1 MRGKSHPHFVLMMKH
16 QKTLRSYL
24 PPVILVVSTL
34 LMYLTTM
41 APGLTWA
48 NDGVDGG
55 DLITAAATGGV
66 PHPTGYPAY
75 LLIARLF
82 QMIPLGN
89 LAYRTNLLSALA
101 TVIAAIFIYIH
112 VTRFLSPTEPASEWP
127 AGLLAGYAY
136 SFSPIVW
143 SQAVIT
149 EVYSLHAFFILL
161 ILYLVFYPPP
171 FLSRSSYLLDA
182 ISGLVMGLAMGNHL
196 TMILIVPGVLLVSC
210 IKPKTDPILAASPAR
225 SGLLKNMYIRWGSL
239 VRILLWFGF
248 GCLIYLILP
257 LRAMNQPPLNWGN
270 PVTIER
276 FWWLVSGQLYQKG
289 YLLISPI
296 EFMNRIQPMVVTYL
310 QQFGIPG
317 LILGILGLIV
327 YFKPSRLYLLMIWI
341 MFSYSTFSCLYSSQD
356 SYVYLIPAI
365 IAFAICIGLGIG
377 GLRYVFVAKAKV
389 LWVSLIVLSFIYVF
403 GFAISHWMQVDAS
416 QDFLAE
422 EFGRETVE
430 SLPGDAIVFLQ
441 GDKAIFTLWYYH
453 YALHERADIILIA
466 TDLLQYDWYQ
476 EVLRSNYPS
485 LVLPEIFPTPLT
497 ISSGNHGRPY
507 CYVQYF
513 QTGEMNCV
521 GENNPY

>member
-1 MRGKSHPHFVLMMKH
+1 MRLPSHPHFVLMMKQ
-16 QKTLRSYL
+16 QKYLRSYL
-24 PPVILVVSTL
+24 PPMVLAVSTL
-34 LMYLTTM
+34 YIYLTTM

-66 PHPTGYPAY
+66 PHPTGYPSY

-82 QMIPLGN
+82 QMIPLGS

-101 TVIAAIFIYIH
+101 TVLAALFIYIL
-112 VTRFLSPTEPASEWP
+112 VTHFLSPSEPASEWQ

-161 ILYLVFYPPP
+161 ILYLVLYPPP
-171 FLSRSSYLLDA
+171 FLSQSSYLLDA
-182 ISGLVMGLAMGNHL
+182 ISGLIMGLAMGIHL
-196 TMILIVPGVLLVSC
+196 TTMLLVPGVLLVSC
-210 IKPKTDPILAASPAR
+210 VKPKTDPTLATAPAR
-225 SGLLKNMYIRWGSL
+225 SRLLKNMYFRWDSL
-239 VRILLWFGF
+239 LRILFWFGI

-257 LRAMNQPPLNWGN
+257 MRAMNQPPLNWGN
-270 PVTIER
+270 PVTMER
-276 FWWLVSGQLYQKG
+276 FWWIVSGQLYQAG
-289 YLLISPI
+289 YLQLTPI
-296 EFMNRIQPMVVTYL
+296 EFMSRIQPLVGTYL

-317 LILGILGLIV
+317 LIFGILGLIV
-327 YFKPSRLYLLMIWI
+327 YFKPSRLNLLMIWM

-365 IAFAICIGLGIG
+365 SAFAICIGLGIG

-389 LWVSLIVLSFIYVF
+389 LWVNLIILSFVFIF
-403 GFAISHWMQVDAS
+403 GFAFSHWQQVDAS

-422 EFGRETVE
+422 EFGRETVK

-476 EVLRSNYPS
+476 EDLKSNYPS
-485 LVLPEIFPTPLT
+485 LVLPGKFPTPLT
-497 ISSGNHGRPY
+497 ISSGNHGRPF
-507 CYVQYF
+507 CYIQYF